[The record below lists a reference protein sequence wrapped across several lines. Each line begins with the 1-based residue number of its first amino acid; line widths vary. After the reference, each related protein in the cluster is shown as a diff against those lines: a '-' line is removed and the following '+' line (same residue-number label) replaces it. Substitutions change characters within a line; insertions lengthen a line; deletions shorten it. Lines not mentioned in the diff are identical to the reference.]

1 MWSSVML
8 FIHLLVVT
16 ALARSPIHRYSADSD
31 ESTEYSEEESV
42 KTRSLTWVWG
52 EGLDVDAIMPEL
64 DIGTGIEEVAGFI
77 RLTGTG
83 TVLEIELVHRPT
95 WWGREDRFCS
105 LLLPATVR
113 AFFDYTRFNVRELE
127 AIEVSN
133 GSETPEIA
141 CLCYVRVMLQMGFS
155 LVNKSPVSEATR
167 ATFCRRQSG
176 FMSATLPA
184 TADAGAVLPPVSP
197 IALKLMESAHFRSN

>member
-1 MWSSVML
+1 MTSFSPMWSSVML

-113 AFFDYTRFNVRELE
+113 AFFDYTRFNVRQSVRPLGPHSAADRVGSCLRLCQRPPTLE
-127 AIEVSN
+127 
-133 GSETPEIA
+133 
-141 CLCYVRVMLQMGFS
+141 
-155 LVNKSPVSEATR
+155 
-167 ATFCRRQSG
+167 
-176 FMSATLPA
+176 
-184 TADAGAVLPPVSP
+184 
-197 IALKLMESAHFRSN
+197 RSSHPCHRSH